1 MTGKNHSVPE
11 RRVLISHET
20 EEIPELY
27 FRAIDKEA
35 EKIDLELLHSE
46 LKHNLVQSLEDLA
59 RLWFSAKYPSSREI
73 SVMLS
78 SCQKGMPWFKMD
90 NSGRVKV
97 SAPQELDHW
106 KRNKERQ
113 TRMDDEIAELQSI
126 LNSVLDGDP
135 LPPSIEVCTLAR
147 IKASLLDYLLEK
159 NPLEVWPALYEIINK
174 MAGIRHVSYNLL
186 SMKVLE
192 GMDALPGDYD
202 IHMRKFYSAFFPSAE
217 TEPSDFLPGK
227 SLYPADPDN
236 DILDIRAAVEQSLKS
251 LPESV
256 NPITFS
262 LDYEGTEEI
271 DDAISVAPV
280 DEKHLR
286 VGVHIA
292 APGLYVSEESAVHSQ
307 AKKQGTTVYQPDLK
321 WTMLPR
327 QIISLF
333 SLKEGSVVP
342 AVSAYFLF
350 SKETFKIEATEFKLE
365 ALRTTFNLTY
375 KNIEDNLR
383 GEFIPD
389 LEDSGMNTEKVAFWL
404 KENPREIPWEITG
417 SLTSEVTSAL
427 KYLVPLGRHL
437 FQSRHRSRLP
447 FIRSAEYIIKV
458 AADGTIQVIQ
468 RKRNS
473 IAEGI
478 VTELMILANSWT
490 AATLTKAGLPAIYRT
505 QRSGVNGQE
514 GRLTRADLTVNPRE
528 HQGIGTSFYCWA
540 TSPLR
545 RYADLINQRQMG
557 SIIGGPLPVFKDESE
572 LLIRAKN
579 SEFQNQTSMNHQR
592 RMNRYWVLKFL
603 EQKPG
608 EAWPVTVN
616 RVKRKVHINF
626 KGLPLELTQPL
637 SFTSVPDG
645 NAHFLAERFDFYSLQ
660 LDGRLIGQ

>member
-1 MTGKNHSVPE
+1 MPE
-11 RRVLISHET
+11 KRVLISHET

-27 FRAIDKEA
+27 FRAIDEDA

-46 LKHNLVQSLEDLA
+46 LKHNSVYTLEDLA
-59 RLWFSAKYPSSREI
+59 RLWFSAKYPSMREI
-73 SVMLS
+73 SVILS
-78 SCQKGMPWFKMD
+78 SCQKGMPWFKID

-106 KRNKERQ
+106 KRNEERQ
-113 TRMDDEIAELQSI
+113 TRKDDEIVELQSI
-126 LNSVLDGDP
+126 LNSVLNGDP
-135 LPPSIEVCTLAR
+135 LPQSIEVCTLAR
-147 IKASLLDYLLEK
+147 IKATLLDYLLEK
-159 NPLEVWPALYEIINK
+159 NTLEIWPALYEVISK
-174 MAGIRHVSYNLL
+174 MAGIRHVSYNLF

-192 GMDALPGDYD
+192 GMDALPADYD
-202 IHMRKFYSAFFPSAE
+202 IHMRKFYSAFFSSAD
-217 TEPSDFLPGK
+217 TEPSDFLPGR
-227 SLYPADPDN
+227 SLYPVAPDN
-236 DILDIRAAVEQSLKS
+236 DISAIQEAVRQSLKS
-251 LPESV
+251 LPESL
-256 NPITFS
+256 NPVTFS

-271 DDAISVAPV
+271 DDAISIAPV

-292 APGLYVSEESAVHSQ
+292 APGLFISEESTVHSQ

-333 SLKEGSVVP
+333 SLKEGSEVP

-350 SKETFKIEATEFKLE
+350 SKETFRIEATEFKLE
-365 ALRTTFNLTY
+365 ALRTTFNLSY

-404 KENPREIPWEITG
+404 KENPRDIPWEISG
-417 SLTSEVTSAL
+417 SLTPEVTSAL
-427 KYLVPLGRHL
+427 KYLVPLSRHL

-447 FIRSAEYIIKV
+447 FIRREEYIIKV
-458 AADGTIQVIQ
+458 GENGAIDVIQ
-468 RKRNS
+468 RKRNG

-505 QRSGVNGQE
+505 QMSGVSGFE

-557 SIIGGPLPVFKDESE
+557 SLIGGSLPVFKDESE

-579 SEFQNQTSMNHQR
+579 SEFQNQTSMTHQR

-603 EQKPG
+603 EQKSG
-608 EAWPVTVN
+608 DTWPVTVN
-616 RVKRKVHINF
+616 RIKRKVHINF

-645 NAHFLAERFDFYSLQ
+645 NALFLPERFDFYSLQ